1 MRSTVDIHDS
11 LDQELRRHARE
22 LGITY
27 KEALNRAV
35 ASGLRALT
43 EGPELPPYKVRARAC
58 GFRAGVDVA
67 HLNRLADEIEDNER
81 GRGRQ

>member
-11 LDQELRRHARE
+11 LDQLVRERAKE
-22 LGITY
+22 LGISY

-35 ASGLRALT
+35 AAGLHALERGGT
-43 EGPELPPYKVRARAC
+43 AEPYRVRAKAC

-67 HLNRLADEIEDNER
+67 HLNRLVDELDDEER
-81 GRGRQ
+81 FG